1 MISIWRIGYGCVIV
15 CLLTLNAAWAA
26 AQITSIYT
34 DLSGKNCKLI
44 EMDKETGS
52 SARRCPGVGGFYL
65 LVAEDDARMSINVI
79 SPDHTE
85 HALDYW
91 DVVTSSFSSL
101 GKKAEW
107 RVVKHREKSTPI
119 ALIVR
124 VNAVD
129 QEDPEY
135 PKAESYLAVAKI
147 SPEEICVT
155 DKVRSGMGANEEAR
169 RAADSS
175 AKKECIKPMKSVRAG

>member
-1 MISIWRIGYGCVIV
+1 MISILRIGYGYAITCF
-15 CLLTLNAAWAA
+15 LSLNVALAA
-26 AQITSIYT
+26 AQVTSVYT

-52 SARRCPGVGGFYL
+52 SVRRCPGVGGFHL
-65 LVAEDDARMSINVI
+65 SVAEDDARMSVNVI
-79 SPDHTE
+79 SPNHTE
-85 HALDYW
+85 HPLDYW
-91 DVVTSSFSSL
+91 DIITHSFSSL

-107 RVVKHREKSTPI
+107 RIAKHRGKVMPI

-124 VNAVD
+124 VNSFE
-129 QEDPEY
+129 QEESEY
-135 PKAESYLAVAKI
+135 PKKKSYLAIAKI

-155 DKVRSGMGANEEAR
+155 DKIRSGMGANEEAR

-175 AKKECIKPMKSVRAG
+175 AKKECIKP